1 MPCPRCGKSI
11 QGSDQLH
18 PRYLGVCF
26 DCGEALEWKRFYE
39 DLGEFASSMQL
50 GGQVMAEKQK
60 KVWKVSL
67 KVVGGED
74 ENFSLSVVDNSD
86 GTADIVKIALGT
98 RTYEVALRKDEKRVA
113 VAGLLREISSAAL
126 QAAVFVDSL
135 KVETKP

>member
-1 MPCPRCGKSI
+1 
-11 QGSDQLH
+11 
-18 PRYLGVCF
+18 
-26 DCGEALEWKRFYE
+26 
-39 DLGEFASSMQL
+39 
-50 GGQVMAEKQK
+50 MAEKQK